1 MKPSYA
7 LVALLFAAIAFAQT
21 PSKAEPRVLLLDNF
35 QIVEGLTERTP
46 DNGYLV
52 RKGSDTLR
60 FAEKRVLF
68 VGESRDAV
76 KRHLDERAKAP
87 IATKPAAPGELNSA
101 SLRAF
106 PTTIQPVLMNVC
118 ASCHA
123 KPDYAGDFK
132 LARVPEGYA
141 NPDATNRNAKAVGR
155 FVTRDDPSASP
166 LLAKMVTAHGGQRRA
181 SLPDRMHPAFT
192 NLELWAHW
200 ASGPEGSAMPTAVP
214 TVKPKPV
221 VVAAPATAPIP
232 TSEDPF
238 DPDVFNRTRPVK
250 R

>member
-7 LVALLFAAIAFAQT
+7 VFVLLFASFALAQV
-21 PSKAEPRVLLLDNF
+21 PPKAEHRVLLLDNF

-52 RKGSDTLR
+52 RKGADTLR

-68 VGESRDAV
+68 VGDSRDAV
-76 KRHLDERAKAP
+76 KRHLDERARAP

-101 SLRAF
+101 ALRAF

-123 KPDYAGDFK
+123 KTDYTGDFK

-141 NPDATNRNAKAVGR
+141 NSDATTRNAKTVGR

-166 LLAKMVTAHGGQRRA
+166 LLAKMVTAHGGQRQA
-181 SLPDRMHPAFT
+181 SLPDRMHPAFK
-192 NLELWAHW
+192 NLELWVHW
-200 ASGPEGSAMPTAVP
+200 AAGPEGSAMPTVVP
-214 TVKPKPV
+214 TVKAKPT
-221 VVAAPATAPIP
+221 VAATIAAPD
-232 TSEDPF
+232 DPF
-238 DPDVFNRTRPVK
+238 DPNVFNRARPAK